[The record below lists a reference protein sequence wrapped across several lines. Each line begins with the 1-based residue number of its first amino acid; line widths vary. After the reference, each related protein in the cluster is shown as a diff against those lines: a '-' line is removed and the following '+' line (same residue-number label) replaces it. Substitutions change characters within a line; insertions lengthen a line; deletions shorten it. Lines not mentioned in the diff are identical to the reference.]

1 MNDAGK
7 IKFHNFIGC
16 NPTVYLTLIALVF
29 ILAGSPALAEDWPT
43 YMHDNSRSGATGEVL
58 DLGDLNTQAWVYIS
72 PAPPKRAW
80 GDSPHWDAYSSNK
93 AVAMRDFDTAIFV
106 TVVGDDV
113 YLGSSVTNSVHCFNA
128 TNGQEKWFY
137 GTNSPVRFPPSYS
150 SGKLY
155 FGSDDGNVYCINA
168 ADGSYNWNY
177 SPAGTGSRMICNNG
191 YLATMWPV
199 RTGTAVLDG
208 KVYFAAGLVPWKST
222 YLCSVDATTG
232 TELYKVSAGS
242 SPNGAIMAS
251 DSNLYLPQGRNH
263 PRIFSRSTGSSIST
277 MGTASGVFALLTDD
291 GSSTGLIYG
300 PAVFS
305 SNAGYL
311 LSAYSD
317 RLSNHTNGKCMVV
330 ADGYSYV
337 VKETFGVETIKGY
350 SINTQ
355 TTLSSIDRSNGS
367 TRWTYTSPAEERY
380 FTLISAGDVVF
391 AGGIGKVVAHD
402 TTNGNVIW
410 SKNVNGQVR
419 GLAAANQHLY
429 VSTDTGYV
437 YSLGSSFLPE
447 DFNKSGQVDLPDL
460 MMFSQ
465 QYLKCTNP
473 NDEDCDDMLGN

>member
-1 MNDAGK
+1 MNNTGK
-7 IKFHNFIGC
+7 IEFHKFIGC
-16 NPTVYLTLIALVF
+16 KLTVYLTLIALVCT
-29 ILAGSPALAEDWPT
+29 LTGSVARAEDWPT

-93 AVAMRDFDTAIFV
+93 ATPMRDYDTAIFV
-106 TVVGDDV
+106 TTVGEDV
-113 YLGSSVTNSVHCFNA
+113 YLGSSVTDSVHCFDAA
-128 TNGQEKWFY
+128 TGNEKWFY
-137 GTNSPVRFPPSYS
+137 GTNGPVRFPPSYS

-168 ADGSYNWNY
+168 TDGSYDWSY
-177 SPAGTGSRMICNNG
+177 SPAGSGSRMICNNG
-191 YLATMWPV
+191 RLATMWPV
-199 RTGTAVLDG
+199 RSGTAVLDG

-222 YLCSVDATTG
+222 YLCSLNALTG
-232 TELYKVSAGS
+232 TELYKVSGG
-242 SPNGAIMAS
+242 PTPTGAILAS
-251 DSNLYLPQGRNH
+251 DSNLYLPHGRNH
-263 PRIFSRSTGSSIST
+263 PRVYTRSSGGSSGILS
-277 MGTASGVFALLTDD
+277 GTAGVFALLTDD
-291 GSSTGLIYG
+291 GSSTGVIYG
-300 PAVFS
+300 PATLS
-305 SNAGYL
+305 SNTGYT
-311 LSAYSD
+311 LSASGD
-317 RLSNHTNGKCMVV
+317 LLGNHTNGKCMVV
-330 ADGYSYV
+330 ANGYSYV
-337 VKETFGVETIKGY
+337 VKETFNVETIRGY
-350 SINTQ
+350 RTNTQ
-355 TTLSSIDRSNGS
+355 TTLTSIDRSNGS

-380 FTLISAGDVVF
+380 FTLISAGDVIF

-402 TTNGNVIW
+402 TTNGNIIW
-410 SKNVNGQVR
+410 SKSVNGQVR

-473 NDEDCDDMLGN
+473 NDVDCDDLLGN